1 MERTIRSRSLHTL
14 GIVGGGRWAKII
26 QRVAKNN
33 RIQTQ
38 IYSRNPDLPTVTK
51 LEDLRSGY
59 CWIANQPDDHFTSVV
74 HCLSLDKHV
83 LVEKPIVRTVL
94 EHNKLVKLAKQ
105 LNLNLIVGLELEYS
119 NTIND
124 IASQVENPKKI
135 EIVWNSKNNT
145 QRHGEQY
152 VSDPTISV
160 FEDITPHVLT
170 VLRKIVK
177 SETAVLKTIIHNETG
192 IEYTMQFGDASVDV
206 TLKRDVENTRTI
218 TVDGVEY
225 DFSTDDGKS
234 LDRQLEA
241 FYRGDTVNSAEN
253 TIWITR
259 FIEKGCR
266 QLIPQHHDIVRF
278 NDTFTAKEI
287 VALYTSKSIIDCGLA
302 VSRYDPQ
309 LMIAVEQIYTIIKC
323 YSADPFV
330 TQQYIQ
336 QQLNV
341 NRKRLIQLNQV
352 IKNTEFIQTC
362 ITDDIRNQ
370 QYWHNTIIPLSQSG
384 TIRIVLNNEYSYP
397 HRVGLHI
404 GQSCMFWCSFC
415 GRNMDTNAAY
425 KKTELKATTPDIVN
439 LIKTAPNDDPYRFYL
454 SGGLETLTNP
464 DLMKLISAGYDRG
477 FKFSLYTNGF
487 MLTEKFVEANQD
499 LFKLEVL
506 RISLYGS
513 NQQVYE
519 QITKHKKG
527 FERVKQNA
535 IDFLRYKKKHNKKLR
550 FGFNYIILPG
560 LEQDFLEVIDLI
572 EEINRTAGDQIDFIT
587 LRENFQTPNELD
599 TFGDRTK
606 IKQVFAE
613 VEKRRNSEHLNRLH
627 IDYGYAL
634 NALSR
639 GIDAP
644 TMHCI
649 TEEQMLPKG
658 FPQVDLV
665 VDAYGLVYLC
675 REAGFL
681 DRPGNDRYIIGKLSE
696 TDSLE
701 SIVRNWIR
709 NGKPVDIQKGD
720 TEFMDSYEHIIS
732 LMLNQSNSDQQH
744 GIPEQLG
751 PILAKAQ
758 ATDTVSVQAFYQGD
772 PNAKVN

>member
-1 MERTIRSRSLHTL
+1 M
-14 GIVGGGRWAKII
+14 
-26 QRVAKNN
+26 
-33 RIQTQ
+33 
-38 IYSRNPDLPTVTK
+38 
-51 LEDLRSGY
+51 
-59 CWIANQPDDHFTSVV
+59 
-74 HCLSLDKHV
+74 
-83 LVEKPIVRTVL
+83 VRTTI
-94 EHNKLVKLAKQ
+94 EHDKLVKLAKQ
-105 LNLNLIVGLELEYS
+105 RNLNLIVGLELEYS
-119 NTIND
+119 NTVND

-170 VLRKIVK
+170 VLRKVVRN
-177 SETAVLKTIIHNETG
+177 EHAVLKTITQQETG
-192 IEYTMQFGDASVDV
+192 IEYTMQLGECAVSVSLARN
-206 TLKRDVENTRTI
+206 TENSRTI
-218 TVDGVEY
+218 TIDGVEY

-234 LDRQLEA
+234 LDRQLDA
-241 FYRGDTVNSAEN
+241 FYRNDSVNSAEN
-253 TIWITR
+253 TRWITQ
-259 FIEKGCR
+259 FIQKGR
-266 QLIPQHHDIVRF
+266 QKLVDQHMNIVRF
-278 NDTFTAKEI
+278 KTQSNYLDI
-287 VALYTSKSIIDCGLA
+287 VALYTSKSIIQVGLA
-302 VSRYDPQ
+302 QSRYDPQ
-309 LMIAVEQIYTIIKC
+309 LMQTVEQISDIIDC
-323 YSADPFV
+323 YSANPFV
-330 TQQYIQ
+330 TQQQVQ
-336 QQLNV
+336 QKLEV
-341 NRKRLIQLNQV
+341 EKKRLIQLNQI
-352 IKNTEFIQTC
+352 IKNNEFIQTC

-384 TIRIVLNNEYSYP
+384 TINNVIQNEYSYP
-397 HRVGLHI
+397 HRIGLHI

-425 KKTELKATTPDIVN
+425 KKSELRATTPDLIN
-439 LIKTAPNDDPYRFYL
+439 LIRTAPNNDPYKFYL

-464 DLMKLISAGYDRG
+464 DLMKLICAGYDRG

-487 MLTEKFVEANQD
+487 MLTEKYVEANPD

-513 NQQVYE
+513 NQKVYE
-519 QITKHKKG
+519 QITKHKSG
-527 FERVKQNA
+527 FEKVKQNA
-535 IDFLRYKKKHNKKLR
+535 IDFLRYKKTHNKKLR

-599 TFGDRTK
+599 TFGDREK
-606 IKQVFAE
+606 IKQIFAK
-613 VEKRRNSEHLNRLH
+613 VEQRRTSEHLNRLH

-634 NALSR
+634 NALSK

-649 TEEQMLPKG
+649 TEKEMLPKG

-665 VDAYGLVYLC
+665 VDAYGLVYLF

-696 TDSLE
+696 TSSLE

-709 NGKPVDIQKGD
+709 NGKPVNIQKGD

-732 LMLNQSNSDQQH
+732 LMLKQSINDRQY
-744 GIPEQLG
+744 GIPDQLG
-751 PILAKAQ
+751 PILTKSQ
-758 ATDTVSVQAFYQGD
+758 AVDTVSVQAFYQGD

>member
-1 MERTIRSRSLHTL
+1 LHTL

-26 QRVAKNN
+26 QRVANKM

-38 IYSRNPDLPTVTK
+38 FYSRNLELSTVSR
-51 LEDLRSGY
+51 LEDLRSKH
-59 CWIANQPDDHFTSVV
+59 CWIANQPDDHFRSAIHLLT
-74 HCLSLDKHV
+74 LDKHL
-83 LVEKPIVRTVL
+83 LVEKPFVRTQSQ
-94 EHNKLVKLAKQ
+94 HKKLVKLAKQ
-105 LNLNLIVGLELEYS
+105 KDLKLIVGLELEYS
-119 NTIND
+119 DTINH

-135 EIVWNSKNNT
+135 EIVWASKNNT

-177 SETAVLKTIIHNETG
+177 SENARLNDIVHKDTG
-192 IEYTMQFGDASVDV
+192 IEYKMQLGDTEVSVC
-206 TLKRDVENTRTI
+206 LMRDNENIRI
-218 TVDGVEY
+218 INVDGVKY
-225 DFSTDDGKS
+225 DFSYDDGQS
-234 LDRQLEA
+234 LNRQLEA

-253 TIWITR
+253 TIWITK
-259 FIEKGCR
+259 FIEQGSYKLR
-266 QLIPQHHDIVRF
+266 SQHLDIIRYD
-278 NDTFTAKEI
+278 NTYTAKKI
-287 VALYTSKSIIDCGLA
+287 LALYTSNAIINYGLA
-302 VSRYDPQ
+302 HSRYDPE
-309 LMIAVEQIYTIIKC
+309 LWIAVEQIHTIVRCYT
-323 YSADPFV
+323 ADPFV
-330 TQQYIQ
+330 TQQHIQ
-336 QQLNV
+336 EQLHV
-341 NRKRLIQLNQV
+341 SHKRLIQLNQI
-352 IKNTEFIQTC
+352 IKNNEFLQTC
-362 ITDDIRNQ
+362 ILDDIRNQ
-370 QYWHNTIIPLSQSG
+370 QYWKNTIVPLTQSG
-384 TIRIVLNNEYSYP
+384 TIRKVLDNEYSYP
-397 HRVGLHI
+397 HRIGLHI
-404 GQSCMFWCSFC
+404 GQSCMFWCTFC

-425 KKTELKATTPDIVN
+425 KKTELKATTPDIIN

-464 DLMKLISAGYDRG
+464 DLMKLIRAGYDRG

-487 MLTEKFVEANQD
+487 LLTEKFVDANPD

-519 QITKHKKG
+519 QVTKHKQG

-535 IDFLRYKKKHNKKLR
+535 IDFLRYRKKHNKKIR

-560 LEQDFLEVIDLI
+560 LEEDFYEVIDLI
-572 EEINRTAGDQIDFIT
+572 EEINRTAGDQVDFIT
-587 LRENFQTPNELD
+587 LRENFQKPNELD

-606 IKQVFAE
+606 IKQVFQK
-613 VEKRRNSEHLNRLH
+613 VEQRRHGEHLNRLH

-634 NALSR
+634 NALSK

-649 TEEQMLPKG
+649 TEKQMLPKG

-665 VDAYGLVYLC
+665 VDAYGCVFLC

-681 DRPGNDRYIIGKLSE
+681 DRPGNDRYIIGKLSP
-696 TDSLE
+696 TNTLE
-701 SIVRNWIR
+701 SIIRNWIR
-709 NGKPVDIQKGD
+709 NGKPVDIQPGD
-720 TEFMDSYEHIIS
+720 TEFMDSYEHIVS
-732 LMLNQSNSDQQH
+732 LMLNQSIADKQL

-758 ATDTVSVQAFYQGD
+758 AIDTVSVQAFYQGD
-772 PNAKVN
+772 SSAKVN

>member
-1 MERTIRSRSLHTL
+1 MHTL
-14 GIVGGGRWAKII
+14 GIIGGGRWAKII
-26 QRVAKNN
+26 QRVADDM
-33 RIQTQ
+33 RVQVQVYTGT
-38 IYSRNPDLPTVTK
+38 DLRTVNSM
-51 LEDLRSGY
+51 EDLRSKH
-59 CWIANQPDDHFTSVV
+59 CWIANQPGDHFISAIHLLT
-74 HCLSLDKHV
+74 LDKHL
-83 LVEKPIVRTVL
+83 LVEKPFVQTQSQ
-94 EHNKLVKLAKQ
+94 HKKLVKLAKQ
-105 LNLNLIVGLELEYS
+105 KDLKLIVGLELEYS
-119 NTIND
+119 DTINH

-135 EIVWNSKNNT
+135 EIVWASKNNT
-145 QRHGEQY
+145 ERHGEQY

-177 SETAVLKTIIHNETG
+177 SENAKLKDIVHNDTG
-192 IEYTMQFGDASVDV
+192 IEYSMQLGNTDITVCLQRNS
-206 TLKRDVENTRTI
+206 ENIRTI
-218 TVDGVEY
+218 SVDGVKY
-225 DFSTDDGKS
+225 DFSTDDGQS
-234 LDRQLEA
+234 LNRQLEA

-253 TIWITR
+253 TIWITK
-259 FIEKGCR
+259 FIEQGVYKLR
-266 QLIPQHHDIVRF
+266 HQHLDMVRF
-278 NDTFTAKEI
+278 DNTYTAKEI
-287 VALYTSKSIIDCGLA
+287 LALYTSNAIINYGLA
-302 VSRYDPQ
+302 HSRYDPE
-309 LMIAVEQIYTIIKC
+309 LWIAVEQIHTIVRCYT
-323 YSADPFV
+323 ANPFV
-330 TQQYIQ
+330 TQQHIQ
-336 QQLNV
+336 HQLQV
-341 NRKRLIQLNQV
+341 SKKRLIQLNQI
-352 IKNTEFIQTC
+352 IKNNEFLQTC
-362 ITDDIRNQ
+362 ILDDIRNQ
-370 QYWHNTIIPLSQSG
+370 QYWKNTIIPLTQSG
-384 TIRIVLNNEYSYP
+384 TIRNVLDNEYSYP
-397 HRVGLHI
+397 HRIGLHI
-404 GQSCMFWCSFC
+404 GQSCMFWCHFC

-464 DLMKLISAGYDRG
+464 DLMQLIRAGYERG

-487 MLTEKFVEANQD
+487 LLTEKFVDANPD

-519 QITKHKKG
+519 QVTKHKQG
-527 FERVKQNA
+527 FQRVKQNA
-535 IDFLRYKKKHNKKLR
+535 IDFLRYRKKHNKKIR

-560 LEQDFLEVIDLI
+560 LEEDFYEVIDLI

-587 LRENFQTPNELD
+587 LRENFQKPNELN

-606 IKQVFAE
+606 IKQVFQK
-613 VEKRRNSEHLNRLH
+613 VEQRRHGEHLNRLH

-634 NALSR
+634 NALSK

-649 TEEQMLPKG
+649 TEKQMLPKG

-665 VDAYGLVYLC
+665 VDAYGCVFLC

-681 DRPGNDRYIIGKLSE
+681 DRPGNDRYIIGKLSS
-696 TDSLE
+696 TDTLE
-701 SIVRNWIR
+701 SIIRNWIR
-709 NGKPVDIQKGD
+709 NGKPVNIQPGD
-720 TEFMDSYEHIIS
+720 TEFMDSYEHIVS
-732 LMLNQSNSDQQH
+732 LMLNQSIADRQL

-772 PNAKVN
+772 SSAKVN

>member
-1 MERTIRSRSLHTL
+1 M
-14 GIVGGGRWAKII
+14 
-26 QRVAKNN
+26 

-38 IYSRNPDLPTVTK
+38 FYSRNPKVATVAQ
-51 LEDLRSGY
+51 LEDLRSDY
-59 CWIANQPDDHFTSVV
+59 CWIANQPDDHFESAVQ
-74 HCLSLDKHV
+74 CLALDKHV
-83 LVEKPIVRTVL
+83 LVEKPMVRSSL
-94 EHNKLVKLAKQ
+94 QHDKLVKLAKKQ
-105 LNLNLIVGLELEYS
+105 NKNLIVGLELEYS

-135 EIVWNSKNNT
+135 EIVWTSKNNT

-177 SETAVLKTIIHNETG
+177 SETAVLKQIIQQDSS
-192 IEYTMQFGDASVDV
+192 IEYTMQFGEALV
-206 TLKRDVENTRTI
+206 TVKLQRDTTNTRTI
-218 TVDGVEY
+218 TIDGVKY

-234 LDRQLEA
+234 LDRQLQA
-241 FYRGDTVNSAEN
+241 FYQGDTVNSAEN
-253 TIWITR
+253 TRWITR
-259 FIEKGCR
+259 FIEKGCQ
-266 QLIPQHHDIVRF
+266 QLAVQHHNMVRF
-278 NDTFTAKEI
+278 DNTYTAKEI
-287 VALYTSKSIIDCGLA
+287 VALYTSKSIIDHGLA
-302 VSRYDPQ
+302 SSRYDPQ
-309 LMIAVEQIYTIIKC
+309 LWIAVEQIRTIVRC
-323 YSADPFV
+323 YSVDPFV

-341 NRKRLIQLNQV
+341 NRKRLIQLNQI
-352 IKNTEFIQTC
+352 IKNNEFLQTC
-362 ITDDIRNQ
+362 ILDDIRNQ
-370 QYWHNTIIPLSQSG
+370 QYWKNTIVPLTQSG
-384 TIRIVLNNEYSYP
+384 TINNVLDNEYSYP
-397 HRVGLHI
+397 HRIGLHI
-404 GQSCMFWCSFC
+404 GQSCMFWCHFC

-464 DLMKLISAGYDRG
+464 DLMKLIRAGYDRG

-487 MLTEKFVEANQD
+487 LLTEKYVDANPD

-519 QITKHKKG
+519 QVTKHKQG
-527 FERVKQNA
+527 FTRVKQNA
-535 IDFLRYKKKHNKKLR
+535 IDFLRYRKQHNKQIR

-560 LEQDFLEVIDLI
+560 LEDDFLEVIDLI

-587 LRENFQTPNELD
+587 LRENFQTPNQLD

-606 IKQVFAE
+606 IKQVFKQ
-613 VEKRRNSEHLNRLH
+613 VEQRRSSEHLNRLH

-634 NALSR
+634 NALSK

-649 TEEQMLPKG
+649 TEKEMLPKG

-665 VDAYGLVYLC
+665 VDAYGCVFLC

-696 TDSLE
+696 TNSLE
-701 SIVRNWIR
+701 SIIRNWIR
-709 NGKPVDIQKGD
+709 NGKPIDIQSGD

-732 LMLNQSNSDQQH
+732 LMLNQSISDRQH
-744 GIPEQLG
+744 GVPEQLG

-772 PNAKVN
+772 SSAKVN